1 MDTVWVGWV
10 ANIILVPV
18 TLFNCDVLVL
28 DCGLCC
34 FVWLLVIMIL
44 AALYVQCCA
53 L

>member
-1 MDTVWVGWV
+1 MDTVWVGWAV
-10 ANIILVPV
+10 GVILIPV
-18 TLFNCDVLVL
+18 TLFNYVVLVL

-44 AALYVQCCA
+44 AVLYVRCCV